1 MVTPGA
7 AESAPQP
14 HIATFNPRNQSTTDT
29 NRSKEGKK
37 AGRDGGA
44 MATWSSAPCHD
55 LEPISCNKAK
65 GKAGMRVSHLMA
77 VSFMSY
83 QLLCHTKCHVNT
95 LNKLPYQYYMKYPIN
110 IISH

>member
-29 NRSKEGKK
+29 NRPKEGKK

-44 MATWSSAPCHD
+44 MATWSSAPSVMTWNQFPATRPK
-55 LEPISCNKAK
+55 EKQ
-65 GKAGMRVSHLMA
+65 V
-77 VSFMSY
+77 
-83 QLLCHTKCHVNT
+83 
-95 LNKLPYQYYMKYPIN
+95 
-110 IISH
+110 